1 VTLHLGLDL
10 GGTNV
15 KWALVER
22 DGETAV
28 VGRGTAATRAS
39 DGPARVVERLAEVGG
54 HALGGERPA
63 SIGIGLPGVFDA
75 ARGTATFLPNLPGD
89 WDGVDVVGPVAASLA
104 ASATLVNDARAFAFG
119 ELRLG
124 AARGCRTAVFVTL
137 GTGVGG
143 GIAVDGRL
151 HLGLGTAGELGH
163 QTVIADGPLCTCGN
177 RGCVETLVCA
187 GAIAA
192 AGGCATVEETVASA
206 RAGDRVARAAL
217 DRAARFLG
225 LALANTVVLLA
236 PERIVVG
243 GGVVAAGGLPL
254 EPLRDELLRRVH
266 VAPVERVDVVPSA
279 LGPCAG
285 AIGAALWA
293 AEAPSARPRRAV
305 PFAL

>member
-1 VTLHLGLDL
+1 VDSAVTLHLGLDL

-22 DGETAV
+22 DGDTAV
-28 VGRGTAATRAS
+28 VGRGSAATRAA

-54 HALGGERPA
+54 EALGSARPD
-63 SIGIGLPGVFDA
+63 SIGIGLPGVFDTD
-75 ARGTATFLPNLPGD
+75 RGTARFLPNLPGD
-89 WDGVDVVGPVAASLA
+89 WDGVDVARPVGTALA
-104 ASATLVNDARAFAFG
+104 APATVVNDARAFAFG

-143 GIAVDGRL
+143 GVAVDGRL
-151 HLGLGTAGELGH
+151 HFGLGTAGELGH

-187 GAIAA
+187 GAIAEA
-192 AGGCATVEETVASA
+192 AGCTSVEEAVARA
-206 RAGDRVARAAL
+206 RAGDRDALAAL
-217 DRAARFLG
+217 ERAARFLG
-225 LALANTVVLLA
+225 LALANTVVVLA

-243 GGVVAAGGLPL
+243 GGVVAAGGLLL
-254 EPLRDELLRRVH
+254 EPLSEELRRRVH
-266 VAPVERVDVVPSA
+266 VAPVERVDVVLSA

-293 AEAPSARPRRAV
+293 AESR
-305 PFAL
+305 